1 MWYNGWMP
9 LTSPWNHIEDSL
21 ESLQDFDLGAQRLSD
36 FFKGKEEKFSPDEL
50 MELFFQ
56 GNPPAKIVERLL
68 FFLFDIGVPDRQ
80 TGSRA
85 LQLRRLRRL
94 WKRINAGCGLTDSEH
109 ELADK
114 TEWLFSRDP
123 EGVEA
128 GVAAARASF
137 RQVLDGGSIPDADRA
152 TLVCL
157 IRSEAEALRDR
168 VNWLSENTD
177 PYNLKTMAR
186 ILPRLRIYDEAVH
199 EGLDLAKRQEDGEP
213 VGLKIVSFEAHMKEG
228 LFKKWL
234 GKVGK
239 KESLARLARM
249 MDVQR
254 VKKIPTMDLIALATL
269 CRWTWEAA
277 NEKTGPMDWL
287 EKAME
292 CYQDGVFTVE
302 AGDAARVLQPALTG
316 SGAKMNGSK
325 ITGNFGVKSFPAW
338 VGRDLL
344 TKSFLKGVDEGSLDI
359 KAVIMQNI
367 TRDSILEALLGN
379 PKVFQKPG
387 LVEYIVQTS
396 RSISLLSRIAKSRAL
411 HSGFANRDVPL
422 ALLQSPCNIPI
433 SLLKPF
439 FNVRN
444 VPLIELKNLA
454 RAKAGIR
461 RQVKEEAEAY
471 LKSRN

>member
-1 MWYNGWMP
+1 MP
-9 LTSPWNHIEDSL
+9 LVTPWNHIEDTL
-21 ESLQDFDLGAQRLSD
+21 ENLQDFDLGAQRLSD
-36 FFKGKEEKFSPDEL
+36 FFKGKEEKHPPDEL
-50 MELFFQ
+50 MAMFFD
-56 GNPPAKIVERLL
+56 GNPPQKIMERLL

-85 LQLRRLRRL
+85 LQMRRVRRL
-94 WKRINAGCGLTDSEH
+94 WKRIGAGCALTDGEH

-114 TEWLFSRDP
+114 TEWLFDKDP
-123 EGVEA
+123 DAIEA
-128 GVAAARASF
+128 GIAAARTLF
-137 RQVLDGGSIPDADRA
+137 QRVLDGGTLNDEDRK
-152 TLVCL
+152 TVVNL
-157 IRSEAEALRDR
+157 IRSEAEGLKDR

-177 PYNLKTMAR
+177 PYNMATMAR

-199 EGLDLAKRQEDGEP
+199 EGLDLARRQENGEP
-213 VGLKIVSFEAHMKEG
+213 VGLKILSFEAHMKEG

-234 GKVGK
+234 SKTAK
-239 KESLARLARM
+239 RESLARLAAL
-249 MDVQR
+249 VETQR
-254 VKKIPTMDLIALATL
+254 VKKIPTLDLIALSTL

-277 NEKTGPMDWL
+277 GDKAGPLDWI
-287 EKAME
+287 EKAMAS
-292 CYQDGVFTVE
+292 YQDGMFTVE
-302 AGDAARVLQPALTG
+302 AGDAARVLQPALSG
-316 SGAKMNGSK
+316 SGAKMAGSK
-325 ITGNFGVKSFPAW
+325 ITGNFGEKSYPAW

-367 TRDSILEALLGN
+367 TRDSIIEALLGN

-387 LVEYIVQTS
+387 LVAFIAQTS
-396 RSISLLSRIAKSRAL
+396 RSIGVLSRIAKSRAL

-444 VPLIELKNLA
+444 IPLVDLKNLA

-461 RQVKEEAEAY
+461 RQVKEEAEMY
-471 LKSRN
+471 LKSRQ

>member
-1 MWYNGWMP
+1 MP
-9 LTSPWNHIEDSL
+9 LTTPWNHMEETL
-21 ESLQDFDLGAQRLSD
+21 ATLQDFDLGAQRVSD

-50 MELFFQ
+50 MDLFFQ
-56 GNPPAKIVERLL
+56 GNPPLKILERLL

-94 WKRINAGCGLTDSEH
+94 WKRIGAGSDLTDSEH

-114 TEWLFSRDP
+114 TEWLFGQDP
-123 EGVEA
+123 SGVEA
-128 GVAAARASF
+128 GVAAAQACFQR
-137 RQVLDGGSIPDADRA
+137 VLDGATLAAEERA

-177 PYNLKTMAR
+177 PYNLQTMAR

-234 GKVGK
+234 SKVSK
-239 KESLARLARM
+239 RESLARLARM
-249 MDVQR
+249 LETQR
-254 VKKIPTMDLIALATL
+254 IKKIPTMDLIALGTL
-269 CRWTWEAA
+269 CRWTFEAA
-277 NEKTGPMDWL
+277 HEVSGPMDWL
-287 EKAME
+287 EKAMAS
-292 CYQDGVFTVE
+292 YQDGLFVVE
-302 AGDAARVLQPALTG
+302 AGDSARVLQPALSG
-316 SGAKMNGSK
+316 SGAKMMGSK

-344 TKSFLKGVDEGSLDI
+344 TKSFLKGMDEGSLDI
-359 KAVIMQNI
+359 KAVITQNI

-379 PKVFQKPG
+379 PKVFQTPG
-387 LVEYIVQTS
+387 LVAFIAATS
-396 RSISLLSRIAKSRAL
+396 RSIGLLSRIAKTRTL

-444 VPLIELKNLA
+444 IPLIDLKHLA

>member
-1 MWYNGWMP
+1 MEETLGM
-9 LTSPWNHIEDSL
+9 
-21 ESLQDFDLGAQRLSD
+21 LQDFDLGAQRLSD

-50 MELFFQ
+50 MDLFFQ
-56 GNPPAKIVERLL
+56 GNPPYKVLERLL

-94 WKRINAGCGLTDSEH
+94 WKRIGAGSDLTDSEH

-114 TEWLFSRDP
+114 TEWLFGLAAD
-123 EGVEA
+123 GVEA
-128 GVAAARASF
+128 GVTAARASF
-137 RQVLDGGSIPDADRA
+137 QKVLDGGGLPEGERSS
-152 TLVCL
+152 LVCL

-199 EGLDLAKRQEDGEP
+199 EGLDLANRQENGEP

-228 LFKKWL
+228 LFRKWL
-234 GKVGK
+234 NKVGK
-239 KESLARLARM
+239 KESLSRLARM
-249 MDVQR
+249 METQR
-254 VKKIPTMDLIALATL
+254 VKKIPTMDLIALGTL
-269 CRWTWEAA
+269 CRWTFEAA
-277 NEKTGPMDWL
+277 NEKSGPMDWL
-287 EKAME
+287 EKAMA
-292 CYQDGVFTVE
+292 CYHDGMFSVE
-302 AGDAARVLQPALTG
+302 AGDSARILLPALTG
-316 SGAKMNGSK
+316 SGAKMAGSK

-359 KAVIMQNI
+359 KAVITQNI

-387 LVEYIVQTS
+387 LVAFIASTS
-396 RSISLLSRIAKSRAL
+396 RSIGLLSRIAKTRTL

-422 ALLQSPCNIPI
+422 ALLQSPCNIPV

-439 FNVRN
+439 INVRN
-444 VPLIELKNLA
+444 VPLIDLKHLA

-461 RQVKEEAEAY
+461 RQVKDEAEAY
-471 LKSRN
+471 LKSRT

>member
-1 MWYNGWMP
+1 MP
-9 LTSPWNHIEDSL
+9 LAAPWNHIEDSL
-21 ESLQDFDLGAQRLSD
+21 VSLQDFDLGAQRLSD

-50 MELFFQ
+50 MEIFFQ
-56 GNPPAKIVERLL
+56 GNPSYKVIERLL

-85 LQLRRLRRL
+85 LQLRRLHRL
-94 WKRINAGCGLTDSEH
+94 WKRIAAGCDLTDSEH

-114 TEWLFSRDP
+114 TEWLFGRDAD
-123 EGVEA
+123 GVEA
-128 GVAAARASF
+128 GIAEARASF
-137 RQVLDGGSIPDADRA
+137 QRVLDGGTLPEGERTS
-152 TLVCL
+152 LVCL

-199 EGLDLAKRQEDGEP
+199 EGLDLAKRQENGEP

-234 GKVGK
+234 GKVAK
-239 KESLARLARM
+239 KESLARLAKM

-254 VKKIPTMDLIALATL
+254 VKKIPTMDLIALSTL

-277 NEKTGPMDWL
+277 NGKADPLDWL

-292 CYQDGVFTVE
+292 SYQDGMFSVE
-302 AGDAARVLQPALTG
+302 AGDSARVLLPALTG
-316 SGAKMNGSK
+316 SGAKMMGSK

-387 LVEYIVQTS
+387 LVAYIAATS
-396 RSISLLSRIAKSRAL
+396 RSIGLLSRIAKTRAL

-422 ALLQSPCNIPI
+422 TLLQSPCNIPV

-439 FNVRN
+439 INVRN
-444 VPLIELKNLA
+444 VALIDLKHLA

-461 RQVKEEAEAY
+461 RQVRDEAEMY